1 MGAEY
6 LVVSDV
12 DGTLLGD
19 DRALQRLSEW
29 LAPQRER
36 FRLVYNSGRFA
47 DSVRESI
54 RRHELPRPDALIGG
68 VGTQIEHFSSGEPV
82 EGWPVFQGY
91 WDAQVIRTILAN
103 EPRLT
108 LQPERFLSPYKVSFF
123 AEEASPEEIKGWLV
137 RLEGAGLEVRHVYSS
152 ARDLDFL
159 PAGCD
164 KGTAAAFLADRWRFA
179 PERVIAC
186 GDTANDL
193 AMFAQGFLVV
203 IVGNALEEVKA
214 LSGENIYH
222 ATADNAAGVQEGIAY
237 WLDQQSQAESQ
248 PALSA
253 DPTRR

>member
-1 MGAEY
+1 MDAEY

-19 DRALQRLSEW
+19 DRALQRLNDW

-47 DSVRESI
+47 DSLRESI
-54 RRHELPRPDALIGG
+54 QRHEMPRPDALIGG
-68 VGTQIEHFSSGEPV
+68 VGTQIEHFKSGEPV
-82 EGWPVFQGY
+82 EGWPVFEGY
-91 WDAQVIRTILAN
+91 WDAQVVRTILAN

-123 AEEASPEEIKGWLV
+123 AEEASDEEIKGWLV
-137 RLEGAGLEVRHVYSS
+137 RLQGAGLEVRHVYSS

-164 KGTAAAFLADRWRFA
+164 KGTAAAFLAERWGFA

-214 LSGENIYH
+214 LRGPNIYH
-222 ATADNAAGVQEGIAY
+222 ASASHAAGVQEGIAY
-237 WLDQQSQAESQ
+237 WIDQQSEIEKGTMRPAE
-248 PALSA
+248 
-253 DPTRR
+253 PTRR